1 MKQTI
6 EIQAVDLV
14 RRIRDDQAE
23 RLAHKSVAEV
33 MEFFN
38 RAAGRARKQSG
49 KPEAVQIYPGVQ
61 QGAAADGAKS
71 APPQNASR

>member
-14 RRIRDDQAE
+14 RRIRDKQAE
-23 RLAHKSVAEV
+23 QLADKSVAEV

-38 RAAGRARKQSG
+38 RAAEHARKRSARLRAVRSASSQALQPRARKARRG
-49 KPEAVQIYPGVQ
+49 
-61 QGAAADGAKS
+61 
-71 APPQNASR
+71 

>member
-6 EIQAVDLV
+6 EIQAVGLV

-23 RLAHKSVAEV
+23 RLADKSVAEV

-38 RAAGRARKQSG
+38 RSAGRARKQG
-49 KPEAVQIYPGVQ
+49 GRAEAVP
-61 QGAAADGAKS
+61 KS
-71 APPQNASR
+71 TQASNKVLQPTAQKAPPLNA

>member
-6 EIQAVDLV
+6 EIRAVDLV

-23 RLAHKSVAEV
+23 QLADKSATEV

-38 RAAGRARKQSG
+38 RAAGRARKQSN
-49 KPEAVQIYPGVQ
+49 KPRAVR
-61 QGAAADGAKS
+61 KS
-71 APPQNASR
+71 TQASNRPDRKSVV